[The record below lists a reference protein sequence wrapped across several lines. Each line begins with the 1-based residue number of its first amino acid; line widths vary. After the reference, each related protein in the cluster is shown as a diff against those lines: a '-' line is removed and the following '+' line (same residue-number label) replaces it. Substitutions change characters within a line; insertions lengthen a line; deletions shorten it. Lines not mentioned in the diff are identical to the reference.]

1 MGKLLSKFAS
11 ASSVSFLLLTLASAR
26 SQKARYY
33 LNSFLYMFSMG
44 VCSSLGVVYAVFLSL
59 LPGKR
64 FNTNYFVARTFYAM
78 AGTLIGYKI
87 TVEGAEHL
95 QTRPSIM
102 LGNHQSMLDI
112 LYLGRVFPPG
122 SIIMAKRELKFAPLL
137 GQFMML
143 GGNAFIDRKSRSS
156 AIKTVSQT
164 GEHMRKNK
172 LALFMFPE
180 GTRSHMATPGLL
192 PFKKGAFH
200 LAIKTQMPVIPIVCE
215 NYYRM
220 FDSKTRFE
228 GGELRV
234 AVLPP
239 VETAGLTENDVD
251 KLLEMVEKQMKE
263 RLLRFDQ
270 DLDRR
275 DAYMAAHPSSQPCKP
290 KVYGLAGLAARLIGT
305 GNARSHIRH
314 LEHISNEQRNPLG
327 QNQPSDYGLLSA
339 SQEGTRP

>member
-1 MGKLLSKFAS
+1 MGKMLSKLAS
-11 ASSVSFLLLTLASAR
+11 AGSVSFVLWTLASAR

-33 LNSFLYMFSMG
+33 LNSFLYMLSVG
-44 VCSSLGVVYAVFLSL
+44 VCSSLGVVYAICLSL

-64 FNTNYFVARTFYAM
+64 FNTNYLVARSFYAI
-78 AGTLIGYKI
+78 AGTLIGYNI

-95 QTRPSIM
+95 QNRPSIM

-122 SIIMAKRELKFAPLL
+122 SIIMAKKELKFAPLL
-137 GQFMML
+137 GQFMLL
-143 GGNAFIDRKSRSS
+143 GGNAFIDRKSRTS

-164 GEHMRKNK
+164 GQHMRKNK

-192 PFKKGAFH
+192 PLKKGAFH
-200 LAIKTQMPVIPIVCE
+200 LAIQTQLPIIPIVCE
-215 NYYRM
+215 NYHRM

-228 GGELRV
+228 GGDLRV

-239 VETAGLTENDVD
+239 VETKGLTDAD
-251 KLLEMVEKQMKE
+251 VEKLMQTVESQMKE
-263 RLLRFDQ
+263 RLVRFDQ

-275 DAYMAAHPSSQPCKP
+275 DAYMAAHPSPEPASP
-290 KVYGLAGLAARLIGT
+290 KVYGLAGLAARLIGS
-305 GNARSHIRH
+305 GQPRSHIRN
-314 LEHISNEQRNPLG
+314 LENISKEQKSTLG
-327 QNQPSDYGLLSA
+327 QNHPSDYGLVSA
-339 SQEGTRP
+339 SHEGATQ